1 MKFTPSL
8 FWSSRPNVVS
18 GEISLDFSTSLEMT
32 IGRESRWQ
40 LGIVRLDG
48 ILDSYIAEE
57 MGDKFESLHDLEDT
71 EITLDC
77 TKLEYIASS
86 GLRLF
91 LLLLRNTKP
100 NGCKIIIKGTS
111 PEVMEIFKETGFDKC
126 FQFV

>member
-1 MKFTPSL
+1 MNITI
-8 FWSSRPNVVS
+8 
-18 GEISLDFSTSLEMT
+18 ETSEGKAL
-32 IGRESRWQ
+32 
-40 LGIVRLDG
+40 VRLDG

-57 MGDKFESLHDLEDT
+57 IGDKFESLYDLEDT

-100 NGCKIIIKGTS
+100 NGCKIFIKGAAA
-111 PEVMEIFKETGFDKC
+111 EVMEIFKATGFDRC
-126 FQFV
+126 FQFI

>member
-1 MKFTPSL
+1 MNITI
-8 FWSSRPNVVS
+8 
-18 GEISLDFSTSLEMT
+18 ETSEGKAL
-32 IGRESRWQ
+32 
-40 LGIVRLDG
+40 VRLDG

-100 NGCKIIIKGTS
+100 NGCKIVIKGTS
-111 PEVMEIFKETGFDKC
+111 PEVMEIFKETGFVSEENLDLGLQKC
-126 FQFV
+126 IPPKKAAMLDTNRKALEIGRNQ

>member
-1 MKFTPSL
+1 MKT
-8 FWSSRPNVVS
+8 
-18 GEISLDFSTSLEMT
+18 T
-32 IGRESRWQ
+32 IETT
-40 LGIVRLDG
+40 D

-57 MGDKFESLHDLEDT
+57 VGEQLVQLYELEDT

-91 LLLLRNTKP
+91 LLLLRNTKA
-100 NGCKIIIKGTS
+100 NGCKIFIKGAAS
-111 PEVMEIFKETGFDKC
+111 ELMDIFKATGFDKC

>member
-1 MKFTPSL
+1 MKT
-8 FWSSRPNVVS
+8 
-18 GEISLDFSTSLEMT
+18 T
-32 IGRESRWQ
+32 IETTEGKALVTFE
-40 LGIVRLDG
+40 G

-57 MGDKFESLHDLEDT
+57 VGEQLVQLYELEDT

-91 LLLLRNTKP
+91 LLLLRNTMA
-100 NGCKIIIKGTS
+100 NGCKIFIKGAAS
-111 PEVMEIFKETGFDKC
+111 ELMDIFKATGFDKC